1 LSAAGEARLAR
12 AGVVATLL
20 VTLAAMLPA
29 TAAGRVLYGKKEALA
44 QVFPDADRIEKI
56 TTILTDE
63 QLAKVRE
70 LSGAEGEDKI
80 VTWHVGH
87 RGDQVLG
94 YAYFE
99 SHTVRTLPE
108 TLLVV
113 VAPSGEVRNLLL
125 LAFYEPPEY
134 EPSER
139 WLGQFDAAKLGPDLR
154 VARRIH
160 GITGATLT
168 ARAVTRGVRKA
179 LALYQVLVAGKG

>member
-1 LSAAGEARLAR
+1 MGRASRAATVVALSALLGAAPLEAK
-12 AGVVATLL
+12 VF
-20 VTLAAMLPA
+20 
-29 TAAGRVLYGKKEALA
+29 YGKKEALEQA
-44 QVFPDADRIEKI
+44 FPDADRIEKV
-56 TTILTDE
+56 TSFLTDA

-70 LSGAEGEDKI
+70 LSGADGDDKI

-87 RGDQVLG
+87 RGDRVLG

-113 VAPSGEVRNLLL
+113 VSPAGEVENVLL

-134 EPSER
+134 QPSSR
-139 WLGQFDAAKLGPDLR
+139 WLDQFDAARLSPDLR
-154 VARRIH
+154 VARQIH

-179 LALYQVLVAGKG
+179 LALYQVLLAGKK